1 MQQLITTPNKIKC
14 INLDWLSVYC
24 LEPKGVA
31 MTAAYFRKLGW
42 TVEEREYGTPQY
54 REKFTLMNG
63 RHPFL
68 EIERNPYSLK
78 QNGGI
83 FEPESC
89 HIRLANR
96 TLYQPKPIQQLTSF
110 IIKYG
115 YEYRGIS
122 RVDVCCDLTIF
133 DNGMKPQDLANK
145 YMKDKIWKVHQSHI
159 APYTNDG
166 DDTWRIPISLG
177 AHGKETKTGR
187 TWNSLKWGSP
197 KSALSTKLYNKTLE
211 LETNTGKF
219 YIKDAW
225 VKSGLCDLQKVRYEY
240 RNPKTKEVEIRAK
253 QVCVVPGSAVDHEI
267 PIEEAKKIDVWRV
280 EFSMN
285 SEGRKWIDL
294 GDNHIVDLSLNAFD
308 NLDSLA
314 ATFFTCS
321 EWLFCFIYAK
331 WITKGAT
338 RIKER
343 TNRCKKLQLF
353 NTKFLHSHYKPQR
366 QTEMEDPSRTEKIM
380 MNRLMAKSK
389 DENLSKEYRDACW
402 QVATE
407 LSKEHG
413 EWWLPDT
420 NDNYGRLI
428 SRNVEKERRAYQE
441 SSNPRT
447 IEQFRKWAERQSEIT
462 AEMSKAKI
470 DRYVDIRGKVN
481 DEIKKQIERY
491 KKEIEKL
498 DSQIRR
504 NQIQTDKDVNEL
516 HNIFGDPF

>member
-1 MQQLITTPNKIKC
+1 MQQLITTPNKVKC

-24 LEPKGVA
+24 LEPKGCA
-31 MTAAYFRKLGW
+31 MNAAYFKALGW

-96 TLYQPKPIQQLTSF
+96 TLYQPQPVQQLTNF

-115 YEYRGIS
+115 YEYKGIS

-145 YMKDKIWKVHQSHI
+145 YMKDKIWKVHQSHM
-159 APYTNDG
+159 APNTDDG
-166 DDTWRIPISLG
+166 DDTWRIPIHLG

-197 KSALSTKLYNKTLE
+197 KSALSTKLYNKTYE

-219 YIKDAW
+219 YIKDTW
-225 VKSGLCDLQKVRYEY
+225 VKAGLCDLQKVTYEY
-240 RNPKTKEVEIRAK
+240 RNPKTKETEIRSK
-253 QVCVVPGSAVDHEI
+253 QVCVVPGTAVDQEI
-267 PIEEAKKIDVWRV
+267 PIEGAKKIDVWRV

-294 GDNHIVDLSLNAFD
+294 GDNHVVDLSLNAFD

-331 WITKGAT
+331 WITKGPT
-338 RIKER
+338 RMKER

-366 QTEMEDPSRTEKIM
+366 QTETEDPSRTEKIM
-380 MNRLMAKSK
+380 MHRLIEKSK
-389 DENLSKEYRDACW
+389 DKNLSEEYREACW

-407 LSKEHG
+407 ISKEHG
-413 EWWLPDT
+413 DWWVPD
-420 NDNYGRLI
+420 DMYAGRMVNRQL
-428 SRNVEKERRAYQE
+428 EKKRMQE
-441 SSNPRT
+441 YKEDHPQT
-447 IEQFRKWAERQSEIT
+447 VEQFRKWAERQSEIT
-462 AEMSKAKI
+462 AEFSKAKI
-470 DRYVDIRGKVN
+470 DKYIDVRKKVN
-481 DEIKKQIERY
+481 NQIEKRIELYKDEIR
-491 KKEIEKL
+491 KL
-498 DSQIRR
+498 YETIKR
-504 NQIQTDKDVNEL
+504 NEIQTQKDVNEL

>member
-1 MQQLITTPNKIKC
+1 MQQLITSPNKVKC

-24 LEPKGVA
+24 LEPKGCV
-31 MTAAYFRKLGW
+31 MNAAYYKKLGW
-42 TVEEREYGTPQY
+42 SVEEREYGTPQY

-96 TLYQPKPIQQLTSF
+96 TLYQPNPVQQLTNF

-115 YEYRGIS
+115 YEYKGIS

-145 YMKDKIWKVHQSHI
+145 YIKDKIWKVHQSHI
-159 APYTNDG
+159 APNTDDG
-166 DDTWRIPISLG
+166 DDTWRIPIHLG

-219 YIKDAW
+219 YIKDTW
-225 VKSGLCDLQKVRYEY
+225 VKAGLCDLQKVRYEY
-240 RNPKTKEVEIRAK
+240 RNPKTKEIEIRSK
-253 QVCVVPGSAVDHEI
+253 QISVVPGTAINQEI

-338 RIKER
+338 RWKER

-380 MNRLMAKSK
+380 MYRLIQKSK
-389 DENLSKEYRDACW
+389 DKNLSEAYREACH
-402 QVATE
+402 QVALN

-413 EWWLPDT
+413 EWWLPDAE
-420 NDNYGRLI
+420 DYGKLTCKDIEKKRREEYREDHPH
-428 SRNVEKERRAYQE
+428 SVEE
-441 SSNPRT
+441 
-447 IEQFRKWAERQSEIT
+447 FRKWAERQSEIT
-462 AEMSKAKI
+462 ESFSKNNI
-470 DRYVDIRGKVN
+470 DRYISIRNKVN
-481 DEIKKQIERY
+481 DEIKKQIQRY
-491 KKEIEKL
+491 ENEIEKL
-498 DSQIRR
+498 KSRIER
-504 NQIQTDKDVNEL
+504 NQIRTDKDVNEL

>member
-1 MQQLITTPNKIKC
+1 MQQLITSPNKVKC

-24 LEPKGVA
+24 LEPKGCV
-31 MTAAYFRKLGW
+31 MNAAYYKKLGW
-42 TVEEREYGTPQY
+42 SVEEREYGTPQY

-96 TLYQPKPIQQLTSF
+96 TLYQPNPVQQLTNF

-115 YEYRGIS
+115 YEYKGIS

-145 YMKDKIWKVHQSHI
+145 YIKDKIWKVHQSHI
-159 APYTNDG
+159 APNTDDG
-166 DDTWRIPISLG
+166 DDTWRIPIHLG

-219 YIKDAW
+219 YIKDTW
-225 VKSGLCDLQKVRYEY
+225 VKAGLCDLQKVRYEY
-240 RNPKTKEVEIRAK
+240 RNPKTKEIEIRSK
-253 QVCVVPGSAVDHEI
+253 QISVVPGTAINQEI

-338 RIKER
+338 RWKER

-380 MNRLMAKSK
+380 MYRLMAKSRDK
-389 DENLSKEYRDACW
+389 NLSEAYREACY
-402 QVATE
+402 QVARN

-413 EWWLPDT
+413 EWWLPDAE
-420 NDNYGRLI
+420 DYGKLTCRD
-428 SRNVEKERRAYQE
+428 
-441 SSNPRT
+441 
-447 IEQFRKWAERQSEIT
+447 IEQKRREEYREDHPHSVEEFRKWAERQSEIT
-462 AEMSKAKI
+462 ESFSKNNI
-470 DRYVDIRGKVN
+470 DRYVSIRNKVN
-481 DEIKKQIERY
+481 DEIKKQIQRY
-491 KKEIEKL
+491 EDEIEKL
-498 DSQIRR
+498 NSRIER
-504 NQIQTDKDVNEL
+504 NQIRTDKDVNEL

>member
-1 MQQLITTPNKIKC
+1 MQQLITSPNKIKC

-24 LEPKGVA
+24 LEPKGCV
-31 MTAAYFRKLGW
+31 MNAAYYKKLGW
-42 TVEEREYGTPQY
+42 SVEEREYGTPQY

-96 TLYQPKPIQQLTSF
+96 TLYQPNPVQQLTNF

-115 YEYRGIS
+115 YEYKGIS

-145 YMKDKIWKVHQSHI
+145 YMKDKIWKVHQSKIDAHSS
-159 APYTNDG
+159 DG
-166 DDTWRIPISLG
+166 DDSWRIPIHLG
-177 AHGKETKTGR
+177 AHGRETKTGR

-225 VKSGLCDLQKVRYEY
+225 VKSGLCELQKVRYEY
-240 RNPKTKEVEIRAK
+240 RNPKTKEIEIRSK
-253 QVCVVPGSAVDHEI
+253 QISVVPGTAINQEI

-331 WITKGAT
+331 WITQGST
-338 RIKER
+338 RMKER

-380 MNRLMAKSK
+380 MYRLIAKSK
-389 DENLSKEYRDACW
+389 DKNLSEAYREACH
-402 QVATE
+402 QVARN

-413 EWWLPDT
+413 EWWLPDVE
-420 NDNYGRLI
+420 DYGKLTC
-428 SRNVEKERRAYQE
+428 RN
-441 SSNPRT
+441 
-447 IEQFRKWAERQSEIT
+447 IEQRRRTEYKEDHPHSVEDFRKWAERQSEIT
-462 AEMSKAKI
+462 ESFSKNNI
-470 DRYVDIRGKVN
+470 HRYVAIRNKVN
-481 DEIKKQIERY
+481 DEIKKQIQRY
-491 KKEIEKL
+491 EDEIEKL
-498 DSQIRR
+498 NSRIER
-504 NQIQTDKDVNEL
+504 NQIRTDKDVNEL

>member
-24 LEPKGVA
+24 LEPKGVV
-31 MTAAYFRKLGW
+31 MNAAYFKALGW

-78 QNGGI
+78 KNGGI

-96 TLYQPKPIQQLTSF
+96 TLYQPKPVQQLTAF

-115 YEYRGIS
+115 YEYRGVS

-145 YMKDKIWKVHQSHI
+145 YIKDKIWKVHQSHI
-159 APYTNDG
+159 APNTDDG
-166 DDTWRIPISLG
+166 DDTWRIPIHLG

-219 YIKDAW
+219 YIKDTW
-225 VKSGLCDLQKVRYEY
+225 VKAGLCDLQKVTYEY
-240 RNPKTKEVEIRAK
+240 RNPKTKETEIRSK
-253 QVCVVPGSAVDHEI
+253 QVCVVPGTAVDKEI
-267 PIEEAKKIDVWRV
+267 PIEGAKKIDVWRV

-294 GDNHIVDLSLNAFD
+294 GDNHVVDLSLNAFD

-331 WITKGAT
+331 WITKGPT
-338 RIKER
+338 RMKER

-353 NTKFLHSHYKPQR
+353 NTKFLHSHFKPQR
-366 QTEMEDPSRTEKIM
+366 QTETEDPSRTEKIM
-380 MNRLMAKSK
+380 MNRLMAKSNDK
-389 DENLSKEYRDACW
+389 NLSEEYREACW
-402 QVATE
+402 KVACE
-407 LSKEHG
+407 ISKEHG
-413 EWWLPDT
+413 DWWVPD
-420 NDNYGRLI
+420 DMYAGRMINREL
-428 SRNVEKERRAYQE
+428 EKKRIQE
-441 SSNPRT
+441 YKEDHPRT
-447 IEQFRKWAERQSEIT
+447 VEEFRKWAERQSEIT
-462 AEMSKAKI
+462 ANFSKAKI
-470 DRYVDIRGKVN
+470 ERYVEANRLVN
-481 DEIKKQIERY
+481 KQIEKQIERY
-491 KKEIEKL
+491 KDEIRKMSELIKRNE
-498 DSQIRR
+498 IR
-504 NQIQTDKDVNEL
+504 TEKDVNEL

>member
-1 MQQLITTPNKIKC
+1 MQQLITSPNKVKC

-24 LEPKGVA
+24 LEPKGVV
-31 MTAAYFRKLGW
+31 MNAAYYKKLGW
-42 TVEEREYGTPQY
+42 SVEEREYGTPQY

-96 TLYQPKPIQQLTSF
+96 TLYQPNPVQQLTNF

-115 YEYRGIS
+115 YEYKGIS

-145 YMKDKIWKVHQSHI
+145 YIKDKIWKVHQSHI
-159 APYTNDG
+159 APNTDDG
-166 DDTWRIPISLG
+166 DDTWRIPIHLG

-219 YIKDAW
+219 YIKDTW
-225 VKSGLCDLQKVRYEY
+225 VKAGLCDLQKVRYEY
-240 RNPKTKEVEIRAK
+240 RNPKTKEIEIRSK
-253 QVCVVPGSAVDHEI
+253 QISVVPGTAINQEI

-280 EFSMN
+280 EFSMS

-331 WITKGAT
+331 WITKGAI
-338 RIKER
+338 RWKER

-380 MNRLMAKSK
+380 MYRLMAKSK
-389 DENLSKEYRDACW
+389 DKNLSEAYREACY
-402 QVATE
+402 QVARN

-413 EWWLPDT
+413 EWWLPDAE
-420 NDNYGRLI
+420 DYGKLTCRD
-428 SRNVEKERRAYQE
+428 
-441 SSNPRT
+441 
-447 IEQFRKWAERQSEIT
+447 IEQKRREEYKEDHPHTVEGFRKWAERQSEIT
-462 AEMSKAKI
+462 ENISKKNI
-470 DRYVDIRGKVN
+470 DRYVSIRNKVN
-481 DEIKKQIERY
+481 DEIKKQIQRY
-491 KKEIEKL
+491 EDEIKKLNSRIE
-498 DSQIRR
+498 R
-504 NQIQTDKDVNEL
+504 NQIRTDKDVNEL

>member
-1 MQQLITTPNKIKC
+1 MQQLITTPNKVKC

-24 LEPKGVA
+24 LEPKGVV
-31 MTAAYFRKLGW
+31 MNAAYFKNLGW
-42 TVEEREYGTPQY
+42 SVEEREYGTPQY

-63 RHPFL
+63 HHPFL

-96 TLYQPKPIQQLTSF
+96 TLYQPNPVQQLTNF
-110 IIKYG
+110 IIKYE
-115 YEYRGIS
+115 YEYKGIS

-133 DNGMKPQDLANK
+133 DNCMKPQDIANK
-145 YMKDKIWKVHQSHI
+145 YMKDKIWKVHQSKIDAHSS
-159 APYTNDG
+159 DG
-166 DDTWRIPISLG
+166 DDSWRIKMELG
-177 AHGKETKTGR
+177 AHGRETKTGR

-211 LETNTGKF
+211 LETNSGKF
-219 YIKDAW
+219 YIKDTW
-225 VKSGLCDLQKVRYEY
+225 VKAGLCDLQKVRYEY
-240 RNPKTKEVEIRAK
+240 RNPKTKEIEIRTK
-253 QVCVVPGSAVDHEI
+253 QISVVPGTAINQEI

-331 WITKGAT
+331 WITQGGT

-353 NTKFLHSHYKPQR
+353 NTKFLHAHYKPQR

-380 MNRLMAKSK
+380 MYRLIQKSK
-389 DENLSKEYRDACW
+389 DENLSEAYREACH
-402 QVATE
+402 QVARN

-413 EWWLPDT
+413 DWWLPDAE
-420 NDNYGRLI
+420 DYGKLT
-428 SRNVEKERRAYQE
+428 SRNLEQRRRTEYKEDHPRSVVE
-441 SSNPRT
+441 
-447 IEQFRKWAERQSEIT
+447 FRKWAERQSELT
-462 AEMSKAKI
+462 ANLSKKNI
-470 DRYVDIRGKVN
+470 DKYVSIRDKVN
-481 DEIKKQIERY
+481 NEIKKQIQRY
-491 KKEIEKL
+491 EDEIRILSSRIE
-498 DSQIRR
+498 R

>member
-1 MQQLITTPNKIKC
+1 MQQLITTPNKVKC

-24 LEPKGVA
+24 LEPKGCA
-31 MTAAYFRKLGW
+31 MNAAYFKALGW

-96 TLYQPKPIQQLTSF
+96 TLYQPQPVQQLTNF
-110 IIKYG
+110 IVKYG
-115 YEYRGIS
+115 YEYKGIS
-122 RVDVCCDLTIF
+122 RVDVCCDLIIF

-145 YMKDKIWKVHQSHI
+145 YMKDKIWKVHQSHM
-159 APYTNDG
+159 APNTDDG
-166 DDTWRIPISLG
+166 DDTWRIPIHLG

-197 KSALSTKLYNKTLE
+197 KSALSTKLYNKTYE

-219 YIKDAW
+219 YIKDTW
-225 VKSGLCDLQKVRYEY
+225 VKAGLCDLQKVTYEY
-240 RNPKTKEVEIRAK
+240 RNPKTKETEIRSK
-253 QVCVVPGSAVDHEI
+253 QVCVVPGTAVDQEI
-267 PIEEAKKIDVWRV
+267 PIEGAKKIDVWRV

-294 GDNHIVDLSLNAFD
+294 GDNHVVDLSLNAFD

-331 WITKGAT
+331 WITKGPT
-338 RIKER
+338 RMKER

-366 QTEMEDPSRTEKIM
+366 QTETEDPSRTEKIM
-380 MNRLMAKSK
+380 MHRLMNKSK
-389 DENLSKEYRDACW
+389 DKNLSEEYREACW
-402 QVATE
+402 KVACE
-407 LSKEHG
+407 ISKEHG
-413 EWWLPDT
+413 DWWVPDEM
-420 NDNYGRLI
+420 YAGRMINRQLE
-428 SRNVEKERRAYQE
+428 RKRMQEYKEDHPQ
-441 SSNPRT
+441 T
-447 IEQFRKWAERQSEIT
+447 VEQFRKWAERQSEIT
-462 AEMSKAKI
+462 AEFSKAKI
-470 DRYVDIRGKVN
+470 DKYVDVRRKLNNQIEKRIEQYK
-481 DEIKKQIERY
+481 DEIR
-491 KKEIEKL
+491 KL
-498 DSQIRR
+498 YETIKR
-504 NQIQTDKDVNEL
+504 NEIQTQKDVNEL
-516 HNIFGDPF
+516 HNILGDPF

>member
-24 LEPKGVA
+24 LEPKGVV
-31 MTAAYFRKLGW
+31 MNAAYFKALGW

-78 QNGGI
+78 KNGGI

-96 TLYQPKPIQQLTSF
+96 TLYQPKPVQQLTAF

-145 YMKDKIWKVHQSHI
+145 YIKDKIWKVHQSHI
-159 APYTNDG
+159 APNTDDG
-166 DDTWRIPISLG
+166 DDTWRIPIHLG

-219 YIKDAW
+219 YIKDTW
-225 VKSGLCDLQKVRYEY
+225 VKAGLCDLQKVTYEY
-240 RNPKTKEVEIRAK
+240 RNPKTKETEIRSK
-253 QVCVVPGSAVDHEI
+253 QVCVVPGTAVDKEI
-267 PIEEAKKIDVWRV
+267 PIEGAKKIDVWRV

-294 GDNHIVDLSLNAFD
+294 GDNHVVDLSLNAFD

-331 WITKGAT
+331 WITKGPT
-338 RIKER
+338 RMKER

-353 NTKFLHSHYKPQR
+353 NTKFLHSHFKPQR
-366 QTEMEDPSRTEKIM
+366 QTETEDPSRTEKIM
-380 MNRLMAKSK
+380 MNRLMAKSNDK
-389 DENLSKEYRDACW
+389 NLSEEYREACW
-402 QVATE
+402 KVACE
-407 LSKEHG
+407 ISKEHG
-413 EWWLPDT
+413 DWWVPD
-420 NDNYGRLI
+420 DMYAGRMINREL
-428 SRNVEKERRAYQE
+428 EKKRIQE
-441 SSNPRT
+441 YKEDRPRT
-447 IEQFRKWAERQSEIT
+447 VEEFRKWAERQSEIT
-462 AEMSKAKI
+462 ANFSKAKI
-470 DRYVDIRGKVN
+470 ERYVEANRLVN
-481 DEIKKQIERY
+481 KQIEKQIERY
-491 KKEIEKL
+491 KDEIRKMSELIKRNE
-498 DSQIRR
+498 IR
-504 NQIQTDKDVNEL
+504 TEKDVNEL

>member
-1 MQQLITTPNKIKC
+1 MQQLITSPNKVKC

-24 LEPKGVA
+24 LEPKGCV
-31 MTAAYFRKLGW
+31 MNAAYYKKLGW
-42 TVEEREYGTPQY
+42 SVEEREYGTPQY

-96 TLYQPKPIQQLTSF
+96 TLYQPNPVQQLTNF

-115 YEYRGIS
+115 YEYKGIS

-145 YMKDKIWKVHQSHI
+145 YIKDKIWKVHQSHI
-159 APYTNDG
+159 APNTDDG
-166 DDTWRIPISLG
+166 DDTWRIPIHLG

-219 YIKDAW
+219 YIKDTW
-225 VKSGLCDLQKVRYEY
+225 VKAGLCDLQKVRYEY
-240 RNPKTKEVEIRAK
+240 RNPKTKEIEIRSK
-253 QVCVVPGSAVDHEI
+253 QISVVPGTAIDQEI

-338 RIKER
+338 RWKER

-380 MNRLMAKSK
+380 MYRLIQKSK
-389 DENLSKEYRDACW
+389 DKNLSEAYREACH
-402 QVATE
+402 QVALN

-413 EWWLPDT
+413 EWWLPDAE
-420 NDNYGRLI
+420 DYGKLTC
-428 SRNVEKERRAYQE
+428 KD
-441 SSNPRT
+441 
-447 IEQFRKWAERQSEIT
+447 IEQKRRKEYREDHPHSVEEFRKWAERQSEIT
-462 AEMSKAKI
+462 ESFSKNNI
-470 DRYVDIRGKVN
+470 DRYVSIRNKVN
-481 DEIKKQIERY
+481 DEIKKQIQRY
-491 KKEIEKL
+491 EDEIEKL
-498 DSQIRR
+498 NSRIER
-504 NQIQTDKDVNEL
+504 NQIRTDKDVNEL

>member
-1 MQQLITTPNKIKC
+1 MQHLITSPNKVMC

-24 LEPKGVA
+24 LEPKGCV
-31 MTAAYFRKLGW
+31 MNAAYYKKLGW
-42 TVEEREYGTPQY
+42 SVEEREYGTPQY

-96 TLYQPKPIQQLTSF
+96 TLYQPNPVQQLTNF

-115 YEYRGIS
+115 YEYKGIS

-145 YMKDKIWKVHQSHI
+145 YIKDKIWKVHQSHI
-159 APYTNDG
+159 APNTDDG
-166 DDTWRIPISLG
+166 DDTWRIPIHLG

-225 VKSGLCDLQKVRYEY
+225 VKAGLCDLQKVRYEY
-240 RNPKTKEVEIRAK
+240 RNPKTKEIEIRSK
-253 QVCVVPGSAVDHEI
+253 QISVVPGTAINQEI

-338 RIKER
+338 RWKER

-380 MNRLMAKSK
+380 MYRLIQKSK
-389 DENLSKEYRDACW
+389 DKNLSEAYREACH
-402 QVATE
+402 QVALN

-413 EWWLPDT
+413 EWWLPDAE
-420 NDNYGRLI
+420 DYGKLTC
-428 SRNVEKERRAYQE
+428 KD
-441 SSNPRT
+441 
-447 IEQFRKWAERQSEIT
+447 IEQKRREEYREDHPHSVEEFRKWAERQSEIT
-462 AEMSKAKI
+462 ESFSKNNI
-470 DRYVDIRGKVN
+470 DRYVSIRNKVN
-481 DEIKKQIERY
+481 DEIKKQIQRY
-491 KKEIEKL
+491 EDEIEKL
-498 DSQIRR
+498 NSRIER
-504 NQIQTDKDVNEL
+504 NQIRTDKDVNEL

>member
-1 MQQLITTPNKIKC
+1 MQQLITTPNKVKC

-24 LEPKGVA
+24 LEPKGVV
-31 MTAAYFRKLGW
+31 MNAAYYKKLGW
-42 TVEEREYGTPQY
+42 SVEEREYGTPQY
-54 REKFTLMNG
+54 KEKFTLMNG

-96 TLYQPKPIQQLTSF
+96 TLYQPNPVQQLTNF
-110 IIKYG
+110 IVKYG
-115 YEYRGIS
+115 YEYKGIS

-145 YMKDKIWKVHQSHI
+145 YMKDKIWKVHQSKIDAHSS
-159 APYTNDG
+159 DG
-166 DDTWRIPISLG
+166 DDSWRIPIHLG
-177 AHGKETKTGR
+177 AHGRETKTGR

-197 KSALSTKLYNKTLE
+197 KSALSTKMYNKTLE

-225 VKSGLCDLQKVRYEY
+225 VKSGLCELQKVRYEY
-240 RNPKTKEVEIRAK
+240 RNPKTKEIEIRSK
-253 QVCVVPGSAVDHEI
+253 QITVAPGTAINQEI

-338 RIKER
+338 RLKER

-380 MNRLMAKSK
+380 MYRLIAKSK
-389 DENLSKEYRDACW
+389 DKNLSEAYREACH
-402 QVATE
+402 QVARN

-413 EWWLPDT
+413 EWWLPDAE
-420 NDNYGRLI
+420 NYGKLT
-428 SRNVEKERRAYQE
+428 SRDVEQRKRAEYKEDHPHSVE
-441 SSNPRT
+441 
-447 IEQFRKWAERQSEIT
+447 EFRKWAERQSEIT
-462 AEMSKAKI
+462 ENFSKNNI
-470 DRYVDIRGKVN
+470 HRYVAIRNKVN
-481 DEIKKQIERY
+481 DEIKKQIQRY
-491 KKEIEKL
+491 EDEIEKL
-498 DSQIRR
+498 NSRIER
-504 NQIQTDKDVNEL
+504 NQIRTDKDVNEL

>member
-24 LEPKGVA
+24 LEPKGVV
-31 MTAAYFRKLGW
+31 MNAAYFKALGW

-96 TLYQPKPIQQLTSF
+96 TLYQPQPVQQLTNF
-110 IIKYG
+110 IVKYG
-115 YEYRGIS
+115 YEYKGIS

-133 DNGMKPQDLANK
+133 DNAMKPQDLANK
-145 YMKDKIWKVHQSHI
+145 YMKDKIWKVHQSKIDAHSS
-159 APYTNDG
+159 DG
-166 DDTWRIPISLG
+166 DDSWRIPIHLG

-225 VKSGLCDLQKVRYEY
+225 VKCGLCDLQKVRYEY
-240 RNPKTKEVEIRAK
+240 RNPKTKETEIRTK
-253 QVCVVPGSAVDHEI
+253 QVCVVPGTAVDQEI
-267 PIEEAKKIDVWRV
+267 PIEGAKKIDVWRV

-294 GDNHIVDLSLNAFD
+294 GDNHVVDLSLNAFD

-331 WITKGAT
+331 WITKGPT
-338 RIKER
+338 RMKER

-366 QTEMEDPSRTEKIM
+366 QTETEDPSRTEKIM
-380 MNRLMAKSK
+380 MYRLINKSK
-389 DENLSKEYRDACW
+389 DKNLSEEYREACR
-402 QVATE
+402 QVALE
-407 LSKEHG
+407 ISKEHG
-413 EWWLPDT
+413 EWWVPDEMY
-420 NDNYGRLI
+420 NGRMVNHSLE
-428 SRNVEKERRAYQE
+428 RKRVKEYKEDHPQ
-441 SSNPRT
+441 T
-447 IEQFRKWAERQSEIT
+447 VEQFRKWAEYQSEIT
-462 AEMSKAKI
+462 AEFSKAKI
-470 DRYVDIRGKVN
+470 DKYIDVRRKLNNQIEKRIEQYK
-481 DEIKKQIERY
+481 DEIRKLYERIKKNE
-491 KKEIEKL
+491 
-498 DSQIRR
+498 
-504 NQIQTDKDVNEL
+504 IQTEKDVNEL
-516 HNIFGDPF
+516 RNIFGDPF

>member
-1 MQQLITTPNKIKC
+1 MQQLITTPNKVKC

-24 LEPKGVA
+24 LEPKGCV
-31 MTAAYFRKLGW
+31 MNAAYFKALGW
-42 TVEEREYGTPQY
+42 SVEEREYGTSQY

-78 QNGGI
+78 KNGGI

-96 TLYQPKPIQQLTSF
+96 TLYQPKPVQQLTAF

-145 YMKDKIWKVHQSHI
+145 YIKDKIWKVHQSHI
-159 APYTNDG
+159 APNTDDG
-166 DDTWRIPISLG
+166 DDTWRIPIHLG

-219 YIKDAW
+219 YIKDTW
-225 VKSGLCDLQKVRYEY
+225 VKAGLCDLQKVTYEY
-240 RNPKTKEVEIRAK
+240 RNPKTKETEIRSK
-253 QVCVVPGSAVDHEI
+253 QVCVVPGTAVEKEI
-267 PIEEAKKIDVWRV
+267 PIEGAKKIDVWRV

-294 GDNHIVDLSLNAFD
+294 GDNHVVDLSLNAFD

-331 WITKGAT
+331 WITKGPT
-338 RIKER
+338 RFKER

-353 NTKFLHSHYKPQR
+353 NTKFLHSHFKPQR
-366 QTEMEDPSRTEKIM
+366 QTETEDPSRTEKIM
-380 MNRLMAKSK
+380 MNKLIAKSK
-389 DENLSKEYRDACW
+389 DENLSEEYREACW
-402 QVATE
+402 QVAQE
-407 LSKEHG
+407 ISKEHG
-413 EWWLPDT
+413 DWWVPD
-420 NDNYGRLI
+420 DMYAGRMINREL
-428 SRNVEKERRAYQE
+428 EKKRIQE
-441 SSNPRT
+441 YKEDHPQT
-447 IEQFRKWAERQSEIT
+447 VEQFRKWAERQSEIT
-462 AEMSKAKI
+462 ANFSKAKI
-470 DRYVDIRGKVN
+470 ERYVDARKKVN
-481 DEIKKQIERY
+481 NQIEKQIKMYKDEIRKLYEQI
-491 KKEIEKL
+491 K
-498 DSQIRR
+498 R
-504 NQIQTDKDVNEL
+504 NEIQTEKDVNEL

>member
-1 MQQLITTPNKIKC
+1 MQQLITSPNKVKC

-24 LEPKGVA
+24 LEPKGCV
-31 MTAAYFRKLGW
+31 MNAAYYKKLGW
-42 TVEEREYGTPQY
+42 SVEEREYGTPQY

-96 TLYQPKPIQQLTSF
+96 TLYQPNPVQQLTNF

-115 YEYRGIS
+115 YEYKGIS

-145 YMKDKIWKVHQSHI
+145 YIKDKIWKVHQSHI
-159 APYTNDG
+159 APNTDDG
-166 DDTWRIPISLG
+166 DDTWRIPIHLG

-219 YIKDAW
+219 YIKDTW
-225 VKSGLCDLQKVRYEY
+225 VKAGLCDLQKVRYEY
-240 RNPKTKEVEIRAK
+240 RNPKTKEIEIRSK
-253 QVCVVPGSAVDHEI
+253 QISVVPGTAINQEI

-338 RIKER
+338 RWKER

-380 MNRLMAKSK
+380 MYRLMAKSRDK
-389 DENLSKEYRDACW
+389 NLSEAYREACY
-402 QVATE
+402 QVARN

-413 EWWLPDT
+413 EWWLPDAE
-420 NDNYGRLI
+420 DYGKLTCRD
-428 SRNVEKERRAYQE
+428 
-441 SSNPRT
+441 
-447 IEQFRKWAERQSEIT
+447 IEQKRREEYKEDHPHSVEEFRKWAERQSEIT
-462 AEMSKAKI
+462 ESFSKNNI
-470 DRYVDIRGKVN
+470 DRYVSIRNKVN
-481 DEIKKQIERY
+481 DEIKKQIQRY
-491 KKEIEKL
+491 EDEIEKL
-498 DSQIRR
+498 NSRIER
-504 NQIQTDKDVNEL
+504 NQIRTDKDVNEL

>member
-1 MQQLITTPNKIKC
+1 MQQLITSPNKVKC

-24 LEPKGVA
+24 LEPKGCV
-31 MTAAYFRKLGW
+31 MNAAYYKKLGW
-42 TVEEREYGTPQY
+42 SVEEREYGTPQY

-96 TLYQPKPIQQLTSF
+96 TLYQPNPVQQLTNF

-115 YEYRGIS
+115 YEYKGIS

-145 YMKDKIWKVHQSHI
+145 YIKDKIWKVHQSHI
-159 APYTNDG
+159 APNTDDG
-166 DDTWRIPISLG
+166 DDTWRIPIHLG

-219 YIKDAW
+219 YIKDTW
-225 VKSGLCDLQKVRYEY
+225 VKAGLCDLQKVRYEY
-240 RNPKTKEVEIRAK
+240 RNPKTKEIEIRSK
-253 QVCVVPGSAVDHEI
+253 QISVVPGTAINQEI

-294 GDNHIVDLSLNAFD
+294 GNNHIVDLSLNAFD

-338 RIKER
+338 RWKER

-380 MNRLMAKSK
+380 MYRLIQKSK
-389 DENLSKEYRDACW
+389 DKNLSEAYREACH
-402 QVATE
+402 QVALN

-413 EWWLPDT
+413 EWWLPDAE
-420 NDNYGRLI
+420 DYGKLTCKNIEKKRREEYREDHPH
-428 SRNVEKERRAYQE
+428 SVEE
-441 SSNPRT
+441 
-447 IEQFRKWAERQSEIT
+447 FRKWAERQSEIT
-462 AEMSKAKI
+462 ESFSKNNI
-470 DRYVDIRGKVN
+470 DRYISIRNKVN
-481 DEIKKQIERY
+481 DEIKKQIQRY
-491 KKEIEKL
+491 EDEIEKL
-498 DSQIRR
+498 KSRIER
-504 NQIQTDKDVNEL
+504 NQIRTDKDVNEL

>member
-1 MQQLITTPNKIKC
+1 
-14 INLDWLSVYC
+14 
-24 LEPKGVA
+24 
-31 MTAAYFRKLGW
+31 
-42 TVEEREYGTPQY
+42 
-54 REKFTLMNG
+54 MNG

-96 TLYQPKPIQQLTSF
+96 TLYQPNPVQQLTNF

-115 YEYRGIS
+115 YEYKGIS

-145 YMKDKIWKVHQSHI
+145 YIKDKIWKVHQSHI
-159 APYTNDG
+159 APNTDDG
-166 DDTWRIPISLG
+166 DDTWRIPIHLG

-219 YIKDAW
+219 YIKDTW
-225 VKSGLCDLQKVRYEY
+225 VKAGLCDLQKVRYEY
-240 RNPKTKEVEIRAK
+240 RNPKTKEIEIRSK
-253 QVCVVPGSAVDHEI
+253 QISVVPGTAINQEI

-338 RIKER
+338 RLKER

-380 MNRLMAKSK
+380 MYRLMAKSK
-389 DENLSKEYRDACW
+389 DKNLSEAYREACY
-402 QVATE
+402 QVARN

-413 EWWLPDT
+413 EWWLPDAE
-420 NDNYGRLI
+420 DYGKLTCRD
-428 SRNVEKERRAYQE
+428 
-441 SSNPRT
+441 
-447 IEQFRKWAERQSEIT
+447 IEQKRREEYKEDHPHSVEEFRKWAERQSEIT
-462 AEMSKAKI
+462 ENISKKNI
-470 DRYVDIRGKVN
+470 DRYISIRNKVN
-481 DEIKKQIERY
+481 DEIKKQIQRY
-491 KKEIEKL
+491 EDEIKKLNSRIE
-498 DSQIRR
+498 R
-504 NQIQTDKDVNEL
+504 NQIRTDKDVNEL

>member
-24 LEPKGVA
+24 LEPKGVV
-31 MTAAYFRKLGW
+31 MNAAYFKALGW

-96 TLYQPKPIQQLTSF
+96 TLYQPQPVQQLTNF
-110 IIKYG
+110 IVKYG
-115 YEYRGIS
+115 YEYKGIS

-133 DNGMKPQDLANK
+133 DNAMKPQDLANK
-145 YMKDKIWKVHQSHI
+145 YMKDKIWKVHQSKIDAHSS
-159 APYTNDG
+159 DG
-166 DDTWRIPISLG
+166 DDSWRIPIHLG

-225 VKSGLCDLQKVRYEY
+225 VKCGLCDLQKVRYEY
-240 RNPKTKEVEIRAK
+240 RNPKTKETEIRTK
-253 QVCVVPGSAVDHEI
+253 QVCVVPGTAVDQEI
-267 PIEEAKKIDVWRV
+267 PIEGAKKIDVWRV

-294 GDNHIVDLSLNAFD
+294 GDNHVVDLSLNAFD

-321 EWLFCFIYAK
+321 EWLFCFIYAE
-331 WITKGAT
+331 WVTKGPT
-338 RIKER
+338 RLKER
-343 TNRCKKLQLF
+343 TNRCMKLQLF

-366 QTEMEDPSRTEKIM
+366 QTETEDPSRTEKIM
-380 MNRLMAKSK
+380 PYRLIHKSK
-389 DENLSKEYRDACW
+389 DNNLPDEYREACR
-402 QVATE
+402 QVALE
-407 LSKEHG
+407 ISKEHG
-413 EWWLPDT
+413 DWWVPDEMY
-420 NDNYGRLI
+420 NGRMVNHSLE
-428 SRNVEKERRAYQE
+428 RKRVKEYKEDHPQ
-441 SSNPRT
+441 T
-447 IEQFRKWAERQSEIT
+447 VEQFRKWAEYQSEIT
-462 AEMSKAKI
+462 AEFSKAKI
-470 DRYVDIRGKVN
+470 DKYIDVRRKLNNQIEKRIEQYK
-481 DEIKKQIERY
+481 DEIR
-491 KKEIEKL
+491 KL
-498 DSQIRR
+498 YETIKR
-504 NQIQTDKDVNEL
+504 NEIQTQKDVNEL

>member
-1 MQQLITTPNKIKC
+1 MQQLITSPNKVKC

-24 LEPKGVA
+24 LEPKGCV
-31 MTAAYFRKLGW
+31 MNAAYYKKLGW
-42 TVEEREYGTPQY
+42 SVEEREYGTPQY

-96 TLYQPKPIQQLTSF
+96 TLYQPNPVQQLTNF

-115 YEYRGIS
+115 YEYKGIS

-145 YMKDKIWKVHQSHI
+145 YIKDKIWKVHQSHI
-159 APYTNDG
+159 APNTDDG
-166 DDTWRIPISLG
+166 DDTWRIPIHLG

-225 VKSGLCDLQKVRYEY
+225 VKAGLCDLQKVRYEY
-240 RNPKTKEVEIRAK
+240 RNPKTKEIEIRSK
-253 QVCVVPGSAVDHEI
+253 QISVVPGTAINQEI

-294 GDNHIVDLSLNAFD
+294 GDNHIVDLSLNAID

-338 RIKER
+338 RWKER

-380 MNRLMAKSK
+380 MYRLIQKSK
-389 DENLSKEYRDACW
+389 DKNLSEAYREACH
-402 QVATE
+402 QVALN

-413 EWWLPDT
+413 EWWLPDAE
-420 NDNYGRLI
+420 DYGKLTCRD
-428 SRNVEKERRAYQE
+428 
-441 SSNPRT
+441 
-447 IEQFRKWAERQSEIT
+447 IEQKRREEYREDHPHSVEEFRKWAERQSEIT
-462 AEMSKAKI
+462 ESFSKNNI
-470 DRYVDIRGKVN
+470 DRYVSIRNKVN
-481 DEIKKQIERY
+481 DEIKKQIQRY
-491 KKEIEKL
+491 EDEIEKL
-498 DSQIRR
+498 NSRIER
-504 NQIQTDKDVNEL
+504 NQIRTDKDVNEL

>member
-1 MQQLITTPNKIKC
+1 MQQLITTPNKVKC

-24 LEPKGVA
+24 LEPKGVV
-31 MTAAYFRKLGW
+31 MNAAYFKNLGW
-42 TVEEREYGTPQY
+42 SVEEREYGTPQY
-54 REKFTLMNG
+54 REKFTLMNS

-96 TLYQPKPIQQLTSF
+96 TLYQPNPVQQLTNF
-110 IIKYG
+110 ILKYG

-133 DNGMKPQDLANK
+133 DNCMKPQDLANK
-145 YMKDKIWKVHQSHI
+145 YMKDKIWKVHQSKIDAHSS
-159 APYTNDG
+159 DG
-166 DDTWRIPISLG
+166 DDSWRIKMELG
-177 AHGKETKTGR
+177 AHGRETKTGR

-211 LETNTGKF
+211 LETNSGKF
-219 YIKDAW
+219 YIKDTW
-225 VKSGLCDLQKVRYEY
+225 VKAGLCDLQKVRYEY
-240 RNPKTKEVEIRAK
+240 RNPKTKEIEIRTK
-253 QVCVVPGSAVDHEI
+253 QISVVPSTAINQEI

-314 ATFFTCS
+314 TTFFTCS

-331 WITKGAT
+331 WITQGAT

-380 MNRLMAKSK
+380 MNRLIAKSK
-389 DENLSKEYRDACW
+389 DENLSEEYREACHK
-402 QVATE
+402 VARN
-407 LSKEHG
+407 LNKEHG
-413 EWWLPDT
+413 EWWLPDAE
-420 NDNYGRLI
+420 NYDKLTC
-428 SRNVEKERRAYQE
+428 RNIEKERKTDLETAR
-441 SSNPRT
+441 PRS

-462 AEMSKAKI
+462 AEMSKTKI
-470 DRYVDIRGKVN
+470 NKYIDIRGRVN
-481 DEIKKQIERY
+481 NEIKKQIERY
-491 KKEIEKL
+491 EDEIEKL
-498 DSQIRR
+498 DSLIKR

>member
-1 MQQLITTPNKIKC
+1 MQQLITSPNKVKC

-24 LEPKGVA
+24 LEPKGCV
-31 MTAAYFRKLGW
+31 MNAAYFKKLGW
-42 TVEEREYGTPQY
+42 SVEEREYGTPQY

-96 TLYQPKPIQQLTSF
+96 TLYQPNPVQQLTNF

-115 YEYRGIS
+115 YEYKGIS

-145 YMKDKIWKVHQSHI
+145 YIKDKIWKVHQSHI
-159 APYTNDG
+159 APNTDDG
-166 DDTWRIPISLG
+166 DDTWRIPIHLG

-219 YIKDAW
+219 YIKDTW
-225 VKSGLCDLQKVRYEY
+225 VKAGLCDLQKVRYEY
-240 RNPKTKEVEIRAK
+240 RNPKTKEIEIRSK
-253 QVCVVPGSAVDHEI
+253 QISVVPGTAINQEI

-294 GDNHIVDLSLNAFD
+294 GDNHIVDLSLNAFN

-321 EWLFCFIYAK
+321 EWLFCFIHAK

-338 RIKER
+338 RWKER

-380 MNRLMAKSK
+380 MYRLMAKSK
-389 DENLSKEYRDACW
+389 DKNLSEAYREACY
-402 QVATE
+402 QVARN

-413 EWWLPDT
+413 EWWLPDAE
-420 NDNYGRLI
+420 DYGKLTCRD
-428 SRNVEKERRAYQE
+428 
-441 SSNPRT
+441 
-447 IEQFRKWAERQSEIT
+447 IEQKRREEYKEDHPHSVEEFRKWVERQSEIT
-462 AEMSKAKI
+462 ENISKKKI
-470 DRYVDIRGKVN
+470 DRYVSIRNKVN
-481 DEIKKQIERY
+481 DEIKKQIQRY
-491 KKEIEKL
+491 EDEIKKLNSRIE
-498 DSQIRR
+498 R
-504 NQIQTDKDVNEL
+504 NQIRTDKDVNEL
-516 HNIFGDPF
+516 HNIFRDPF

>member
-1 MQQLITTPNKIKC
+1 MQQLITSPNKVKC

-24 LEPKGVA
+24 LEPKGCV
-31 MTAAYFRKLGW
+31 MNAAYYKKLGW
-42 TVEEREYGTPQY
+42 SVEEREYGTPQY

-96 TLYQPKPIQQLTSF
+96 TLYQPNPVQQLTNF

-115 YEYRGIS
+115 YEYKGIS

-145 YMKDKIWKVHQSHI
+145 YIKDKIWKVHQSHI
-159 APYTNDG
+159 APNTDDG
-166 DDTWRIPISLG
+166 DDTWRIPIHLG

-219 YIKDAW
+219 YIKDTW
-225 VKSGLCDLQKVRYEY
+225 VKAGLCDLQKVRYEY
-240 RNPKTKEVEIRAK
+240 RNPKTKEIEIRSK
-253 QVCVVPGSAVDHEI
+253 QISVVPGTAINQEI

-294 GDNHIVDLSLNAFD
+294 GNNHIVDLSLNAFD

-338 RIKER
+338 RWKER

-380 MNRLMAKSK
+380 MYRLIQKSK
-389 DENLSKEYRDACW
+389 DKNLSEAYREACH
-402 QVATE
+402 QVALN

-413 EWWLPDT
+413 EWWLPDAE
-420 NDNYGRLI
+420 DYGKLTCK
-428 SRNVEKERRAYQE
+428 N
-441 SSNPRT
+441 
-447 IEQFRKWAERQSEIT
+447 IEQKRREEYREDHPHSVEEFRKWAERQSEIT
-462 AEMSKAKI
+462 ESFSKNNI
-470 DRYVDIRGKVN
+470 DRYVSIRNKVN
-481 DEIKKQIERY
+481 DEIKKQIQRY
-491 KKEIEKL
+491 EDEIEKL
-498 DSQIRR
+498 NSRIER
-504 NQIQTDKDVNEL
+504 NQIRTDKDVNEL

>member
-1 MQQLITTPNKIKC
+1 MQQLITTPNKVKC

-24 LEPKGVA
+24 LEPKGVV
-31 MTAAYFRKLGW
+31 MNAAYYKALGW
-42 TVEEREYGTPQY
+42 SVVEREYGTPQY

-63 RHPFL
+63 AHPFL

-96 TLYQPKPIQQLTSF
+96 TLYQPNPVQQLTSF
-110 IIKYG
+110 IVKYG
-115 YEYRGIS
+115 YEYKGIS

-145 YMKDKIWKVHQSHI
+145 YIKDKIWKVHQSHI
-159 APYTNDG
+159 APNTDDG
-166 DDTWRIPISLG
+166 DDTWRIPIHLG
-177 AHGKETKTGR
+177 AHGRETKTGR

-219 YIKDAW
+219 YIKDTW
-225 VKSGLCDLQKVRYEY
+225 VKAGLCDLQKVRYEY
-240 RNPKTKEVEIRAK
+240 RNPKTKEIEIRSK
-253 QVCVVPGSAVDHEI
+253 QVCVAPGSAVDREI
-267 PIEEAKKIDVWRV
+267 PIEGAKMIDVWRV

-338 RIKER
+338 RMKER

-380 MNRLMAKSK
+380 MNRLILKSK
-389 DENLSKEYRDACW
+389 DKNLSEEYREACH
-402 QVATE
+402 QVALN

-413 EWWLPDT
+413 EWWLPDAE
-420 NDNYGRLI
+420 DYGKLT
-428 SRNVEKERRAYQE
+428 SRNVEQRRRAEYKE
-441 SSNPRT
+441 SHPHSV
-447 IEQFRKWAERQSEIT
+447 EEFRKWAERQSEMT
-462 AEMSKAKI
+462 AGFSKKNI
-470 DRYVDIRGKVN
+470 YRYVNVRNKVN

-498 DSQIRR
+498 NSRIQR
-504 NQIQTDKDVNEL
+504 NQIQTDKDVKEL
-516 HNIFGDPF
+516 HNIFNDPF

>member
-1 MQQLITTPNKIKC
+1 MQQLITSPNKVKC

-24 LEPKGVA
+24 LEPKGYV
-31 MTAAYFRKLGW
+31 MDAAYYKKLGW
-42 TVEEREYGTPQY
+42 SVEEREYGTPQY

-96 TLYQPKPIQQLTSF
+96 TLYQPNPVQQLTNF

-115 YEYRGIS
+115 YEYKGIS

-145 YMKDKIWKVHQSHI
+145 YIKDKIWKVHQSHI
-159 APYTNDG
+159 APNTDDG
-166 DDTWRIPISLG
+166 DDTWRIPIHLG
-177 AHGKETKTGR
+177 AHGRETKTGR

-211 LETNTGKF
+211 LETNTSKF

-225 VKSGLCDLQKVRYEY
+225 VKAGLCDLQKVRYEY
-240 RNPKTKEVEIRAK
+240 RNPKTKEIEIRSK
-253 QVCVVPGSAVDHEI
+253 QISVVPGTAINQEI

-338 RIKER
+338 RLKER

-366 QTEMEDPSRTEKIM
+366 QTEMEDPSRTEKIIM
-380 MNRLMAKSK
+380 YRLMAKSK
-389 DENLSKEYRDACW
+389 DKNLSEAYREACY
-402 QVATE
+402 QVARN

-413 EWWLPDT
+413 EWWLPDAE
-420 NDNYGRLI
+420 DYGKLTCRD
-428 SRNVEKERRAYQE
+428 
-441 SSNPRT
+441 
-447 IEQFRKWAERQSEIT
+447 IEQKRREEYKEDHPHSVEEFRKWAERQSEIT
-462 AEMSKAKI
+462 ESFSKNNI
-470 DRYVDIRGKVN
+470 HRYVAIRNKVN
-481 DEIKKQIERY
+481 DEIKKQIQRY
-491 KKEIEKL
+491 EDEIEKL
-498 DSQIRR
+498 NSRIER
-504 NQIQTDKDVNEL
+504 NQIRTDKDVNEL

>member
-1 MQQLITTPNKIKC
+1 MQQLITTPNKVKC

-24 LEPKGVA
+24 LEPKGTV
-31 MTAAYFRKLGW
+31 MNAAYFKALGW

-78 QNGGI
+78 KNGGI

-96 TLYQPKPIQQLTSF
+96 TLYQPQPVQQLTSF
-110 IIKYG
+110 IVKYG

-145 YMKDKIWKVHQSHI
+145 YMKDKIWKVHQSHM
-159 APYTNDG
+159 APYTEDG
-166 DDTWRIPISLG
+166 DDTWRIPIHLG

-219 YIKDAW
+219 YIKDTW
-225 VKSGLCDLQKVRYEY
+225 VKAGLCDLQKVTYKY
-240 RNPKTKEVEIRAK
+240 RNPKTTETEIRSK
-253 QVCVVPGSAVDHEI
+253 QVCVVPGTAVDQEI
-267 PIEEAKKIDVWRV
+267 PIEGAKKIDVWRV

-294 GDNHIVDLSLNAFD
+294 GDNHVVDLSLNAFD

-331 WITKGAT
+331 WITKGPT
-338 RIKER
+338 RLKER

-353 NTKFLHSHYKPQR
+353 NTKFLHSHFKPQR
-366 QTEMEDPSRTEKIM
+366 QTETEDPSRTEKIM
-380 MNRLMAKSK
+380 MNRLIAKSK
-389 DENLSKEYRDACW
+389 DKNLSKEYREACR
-402 QVATE
+402 QVALE
-407 LSKEHG
+407 ISKEHG
-413 EWWLPDT
+413 DWWVPDEEQ
-420 NDNYGRLI
+420 NGRLVCQKI
-428 SRNVEKERRAYQE
+428 ERERVRE
-441 SSNPRT
+441 WHKDHPVT
-447 IEQFRKWAERQSEIT
+447 VEQFRKWAERQSEIT
-462 AEMSKAKI
+462 ANFSKAKI
-470 DRYVDIRGKVN
+470 DRYVEARRLVN
-481 DEIKKQIERY
+481 KQIE
-491 KKEIEKL
+491 KQIEKYK
-498 DSQIRR
+498 DEIREMYQLIKR
-504 NQIQTDKDVNEL
+504 NDIQTEKDVNEL

>member
-1 MQQLITTPNKIKC
+1 MQQLITSPNKIKC

-24 LEPKGVA
+24 LEPKGCV
-31 MTAAYFRKLGW
+31 MNAAYYKKLGW
-42 TVEEREYGTPQY
+42 SVEEREYGTPQY

-96 TLYQPKPIQQLTSF
+96 TLYQPNPVQQLTNF

-115 YEYRGIS
+115 YEYKGIS

-145 YMKDKIWKVHQSHI
+145 YMKDKIWKVHQSKIDAHSS
-159 APYTNDG
+159 DG
-166 DDTWRIPISLG
+166 DDSWRIPIHLG
-177 AHGKETKTGR
+177 AHGRETKTGR

-225 VKSGLCDLQKVRYEY
+225 VKSGLCELQKVRYEY
-240 RNPKTKEVEIRAK
+240 RNPKTKEIEIRSK
-253 QVCVVPGSAVDHEI
+253 QISVVPGTAINQEI

-338 RIKER
+338 RLKER

-380 MNRLMAKSK
+380 MYRLIAKSK
-389 DENLSKEYRDACW
+389 DKNLSEAYREACH
-402 QVATE
+402 QVARN

-413 EWWLPDT
+413 EWWLPDAE
-420 NDNYGRLI
+420 DYGKLTCRD
-428 SRNVEKERRAYQE
+428 
-441 SSNPRT
+441 
-447 IEQFRKWAERQSEIT
+447 IEQRRKAEYKEDHPHSVEDFRKWAERQSEIT
-462 AEMSKAKI
+462 ENFSKNNI
-470 DRYVDIRGKVN
+470 HRYVAIRNKVN
-481 DEIKKQIERY
+481 DEIKKQIQRY
-491 KKEIEKL
+491 EDEIEKL
-498 DSQIRR
+498 NSRIER
-504 NQIQTDKDVNEL
+504 NQIRTDKDVNEL

>member
-24 LEPKGVA
+24 LEPKGCA
-31 MTAAYFRKLGW
+31 MNAAYFKALGW

-96 TLYQPKPIQQLTSF
+96 TLYQPQPVQQLTNF

-115 YEYRGIS
+115 YEYKGIS

-145 YMKDKIWKVHQSHI
+145 YIKDKIWKVHQSHI
-159 APYTNDG
+159 APNTDDG
-166 DDTWRIPISLG
+166 DDTWRIPIHLG
-177 AHGKETKTGR
+177 AHGRETKTGR

-225 VKSGLCDLQKVRYEY
+225 VKCRLCDLQKVTYEY
-240 RNPKTKEVEIRAK
+240 RNPKTKETEIRSK
-253 QVCVVPGSAVDHEI
+253 QVCVVPGTAVDQEI
-267 PIEEAKKIDVWRV
+267 PIEGAKKIDVWRV

-294 GDNHIVDLSLNAFD
+294 GDNHVVDLSLNAFD

-331 WITKGAT
+331 WITKGPT
-338 RIKER
+338 RMKER

-353 NTKFLHSHYKPQR
+353 NTKFLHSHYKPRR
-366 QTEMEDPSRTEKIM
+366 QTETEDPSRTEKIM
-380 MNRLMAKSK
+380 MHRLINKSK
-389 DENLSKEYRDACW
+389 DKNLSEEYREACW
-402 QVATE
+402 QVASE
-407 LSKEHG
+407 ISKEHG
-413 EWWLPDT
+413 DWWVPDEM
-420 NDNYGRLI
+420 YAGRMINRQLE
-428 SRNVEKERRAYQE
+428 RKRMQEYKEDHPQ
-441 SSNPRT
+441 T
-447 IEQFRKWAERQSEIT
+447 VEQFRKWAERQSEIT
-462 AEMSKAKI
+462 AEFSKAKI
-470 DRYVDIRGKVN
+470 DKYIDVRRKVN
-481 DEIKKQIERY
+481 NQIEKRIELYKDEIRKLYERI
-491 KKEIEKL
+491 K
-498 DSQIRR
+498 R
-504 NQIQTDKDVNEL
+504 NEIQTQKDVNEL

>member
-1 MQQLITTPNKIKC
+1 MQQLITSPNKVKC

-24 LEPKGVA
+24 LEPKGCV
-31 MTAAYFRKLGW
+31 MNAAYYKKLGW
-42 TVEEREYGTPQY
+42 SVEEREYGTPQY

-96 TLYQPKPIQQLTSF
+96 TLYQPNPVQQLTNF

-115 YEYRGIS
+115 YEYKGIS

-145 YMKDKIWKVHQSHI
+145 YIKDKIWKVHQSHI
-159 APYTNDG
+159 APNTDDG
-166 DDTWRIPISLG
+166 DDTWRIPIHLG

-225 VKSGLCDLQKVRYEY
+225 VKAGLCDLQKVRYEY
-240 RNPKTKEVEIRAK
+240 RNPKTKEIEIRSK
-253 QVCVVPGSAVDHEI
+253 QISVVPGTAINQEI

-308 NLDSLA
+308 NLDSLT

-338 RIKER
+338 RWKER

-380 MNRLMAKSK
+380 MYRLIQKSK
-389 DENLSKEYRDACW
+389 DKNLSEAYREACH
-402 QVATE
+402 QVALN

-413 EWWLPDT
+413 EWWLPDAE
-420 NDNYGRLI
+420 DYGKLTCRD
-428 SRNVEKERRAYQE
+428 
-441 SSNPRT
+441 
-447 IEQFRKWAERQSEIT
+447 IEQKRREEYKEDHPHTVEGFRKWAERQSEIT
-462 AEMSKAKI
+462 ENISKKNI
-470 DRYVDIRGKVN
+470 DRYVSIRNKVN
-481 DEIKKQIERY
+481 DEIKKQIQRY
-491 KKEIEKL
+491 EDEIKKLNSRIE
-498 DSQIRR
+498 R
-504 NQIQTDKDVNEL
+504 NQIRTDKDVNEL

>member
-1 MQQLITTPNKIKC
+1 MQQLITSPNKVKC

-24 LEPKGVA
+24 LEPKGYV
-31 MTAAYFRKLGW
+31 MDAAYYKKLGW
-42 TVEEREYGTPQY
+42 SVEEREYGTPQY

-96 TLYQPKPIQQLTSF
+96 TLYQPNPVQQLTNF

-115 YEYRGIS
+115 YEYKGIS

-145 YMKDKIWKVHQSHI
+145 YIKDKIWKVHQSHI
-159 APYTNDG
+159 APNTDDG
-166 DDTWRIPISLG
+166 DDTWRIPIHLG
-177 AHGKETKTGR
+177 AHGRETKTGR

-225 VKSGLCDLQKVRYEY
+225 VKAGLCDLQKVRYEY
-240 RNPKTKEVEIRAK
+240 RNPKTKEIEIRSK
-253 QVCVVPGSAVDHEI
+253 QIAVVPSTAISQEI

-338 RIKER
+338 RWKER

-380 MNRLMAKSK
+380 MYRLIQKSK
-389 DENLSKEYRDACW
+389 DKNLSEAYREACH
-402 QVATE
+402 QVARN

-413 EWWLPDT
+413 EWWLPDAE
-420 NDNYGRLI
+420 DYGKLTC
-428 SRNVEKERRAYQE
+428 KD
-441 SSNPRT
+441 
-447 IEQFRKWAERQSEIT
+447 IEQKRRKEYREDHPHSVEEFRKWAERQSEIT
-462 AEMSKAKI
+462 ESFSKNNI
-470 DRYVDIRGKVN
+470 HRYVAIRNKVN
-481 DEIKKQIERY
+481 DEIKKQIQRY
-491 KKEIEKL
+491 RDEIEKL
-498 DSQIRR
+498 NSRIER
-504 NQIQTDKDVNEL
+504 NQIRTDKDVNEL

>member
-1 MQQLITTPNKIKC
+1 MQQHITTPNKVKC

-24 LEPKGVA
+24 LEPKGVV
-31 MTAAYFRKLGW
+31 MNAAYYKKLGW
-42 TVEEREYGTPQY
+42 SVEEREYGTPQY
-54 REKFTLMNG
+54 KEKFTLMNG

-96 TLYQPKPIQQLTSF
+96 TLYQPNPVQQLTNF
-110 IIKYG
+110 IVKYG
-115 YEYRGIS
+115 YEYKGIS

-145 YMKDKIWKVHQSHI
+145 YMKDKIWKVHQSKIDAHSS
-159 APYTNDG
+159 DG
-166 DDTWRIPISLG
+166 DDSWRIPIHLG
-177 AHGKETKTGR
+177 AHGRETKTGR

-197 KSALSTKLYNKTLE
+197 KSALSTKMYNKTLE

-225 VKSGLCDLQKVRYEY
+225 VKSGLCELQKVRYEY
-240 RNPKTKEVEIRAK
+240 RNPKTKEIEIRSK
-253 QVCVVPGSAVDHEI
+253 QITVAPGTAINQEI

-338 RIKER
+338 RLKER

-380 MNRLMAKSK
+380 MYRLIAKSK
-389 DENLSKEYRDACW
+389 DKNLSEAYREACH
-402 QVATE
+402 QVARN

-413 EWWLPDT
+413 EWWLPDAE
-420 NDNYGRLI
+420 NYGKLT
-428 SRNVEKERRAYQE
+428 SRDVEQRKRAEYKEDHPHSVE
-441 SSNPRT
+441 
-447 IEQFRKWAERQSEIT
+447 EFRKWAERQSEIT
-462 AEMSKAKI
+462 ENFSKNNI
-470 DRYVDIRGKVN
+470 HRYVAIRNKVN
-481 DEIKKQIERY
+481 DEIKKQIQRY
-491 KKEIEKL
+491 EDEIEKL
-498 DSQIRR
+498 KSRIER
-504 NQIQTDKDVNEL
+504 NQIRTDKDVNEL

>member
-1 MQQLITTPNKIKC
+1 MQQLITSPNKVKC

-24 LEPKGVA
+24 LEPKECV
-31 MTAAYFRKLGW
+31 MNAAYYKKLGW
-42 TVEEREYGTPQY
+42 SVEEREYGTPQY

-96 TLYQPKPIQQLTSF
+96 TLYQPNPVQQLTNF

-115 YEYRGIS
+115 YEYKGIS

-145 YMKDKIWKVHQSHI
+145 YIKDKIWKVHQSHI
-159 APYTNDG
+159 APNTDDG
-166 DDTWRIPISLG
+166 DDTWRIPIHLG

-219 YIKDAW
+219 YIKDTW
-225 VKSGLCDLQKVRYEY
+225 VKAGLCDLQKVRYEY
-240 RNPKTKEVEIRAK
+240 RNPKTKEIEIRTK
-253 QVCVVPGSAVDHEI
+253 QICVVPGTAVNQEI
-267 PIEEAKKIDVWRV
+267 PIEGAKKIDVWRV

-338 RIKER
+338 RWKER

-380 MNRLMAKSK
+380 MYRLLAKSK
-389 DENLSKEYRDACW
+389 DKNLSEAYREACY
-402 QVATE
+402 QVARN

-413 EWWLPDT
+413 EWWLPDAE
-420 NDNYGRLI
+420 DYGKLTCKDIERK
-428 SRNVEKERRAYQE
+428 RREEYKEDHPHTVEG
-441 SSNPRT
+441 
-447 IEQFRKWAERQSEIT
+447 FRKWAERQSEIT
-462 AEMSKAKI
+462 ENISKKNI
-470 DRYVDIRGKVN
+470 DRYVSIRNKVN
-481 DEIKKQIERY
+481 DEIKKQIQRY
-491 KKEIEKL
+491 EDEIEKL
-498 DSQIRR
+498 NSRIER
-504 NQIQTDKDVNEL
+504 NQIRTDKDVNEL

>member
-1 MQQLITTPNKIKC
+1 MQQLITSPNKVKC

-24 LEPKGVA
+24 LEPKGCV
-31 MTAAYFRKLGW
+31 MNAAYYKKLGW
-42 TVEEREYGTPQY
+42 SVEEREYGTPQY

-89 HIRLANR
+89 HIRLTNR
-96 TLYQPKPIQQLTSF
+96 TLYQPNPVQQLTNF

-115 YEYRGIS
+115 YEYKGIS

-145 YMKDKIWKVHQSHI
+145 YIKDKIWKVHQSHI
-159 APYTNDG
+159 APNTDDG
-166 DDTWRIPISLG
+166 DDTWRIPIHLG

-225 VKSGLCDLQKVRYEY
+225 VKAGLCDLQKVRYEY
-240 RNPKTKEVEIRAK
+240 RNPKTKEIEIRSK
-253 QVCVVPGSAVDHEI
+253 QISVVPGTAINQEI

-338 RIKER
+338 RWKER

-380 MNRLMAKSK
+380 MYRLIQKSK
-389 DENLSKEYRDACW
+389 DKNLSEAYREACH
-402 QVATE
+402 QVALN

-413 EWWLPDT
+413 EWWLPDAE
-420 NDNYGRLI
+420 DYGKLTCRD
-428 SRNVEKERRAYQE
+428 
-441 SSNPRT
+441 
-447 IEQFRKWAERQSEIT
+447 IEQKRREEYREDHPRSVEEFRKWAERQSEIT
-462 AEMSKAKI
+462 ESFSKNNI
-470 DRYVDIRGKVN
+470 DRYISIRNKVN
-481 DEIKKQIERY
+481 DEIKKQIQRY
-491 KKEIEKL
+491 EDEIEKL
-498 DSQIRR
+498 KSRIER
-504 NQIQTDKDVNEL
+504 NQIRTDKDVNEL

>member
-1 MQQLITTPNKIKC
+1 MQQLITSPNKIKC
-14 INLDWLSVYC
+14 INLDWLSVYW
-24 LEPKGVA
+24 LEPKGCV
-31 MTAAYFRKLGW
+31 MNAAYYKKLGW
-42 TVEEREYGTPQY
+42 SVEEREYGTPQY

-96 TLYQPKPIQQLTSF
+96 TLYQPNPVQQLTNF

-115 YEYRGIS
+115 YEYKGIS

-133 DNGMKPQDLANK
+133 DNGMKPQDLVNK
-145 YMKDKIWKVHQSHI
+145 YMKDKIWKVHQSKIDAHSS
-159 APYTNDG
+159 DG
-166 DDTWRIPISLG
+166 DDSWRIPIHLG
-177 AHGKETKTGR
+177 AHGRETKTGR

-225 VKSGLCDLQKVRYEY
+225 VKSGLCELQKVRYEY
-240 RNPKTKEVEIRAK
+240 RNPKTKEIEIRSK
-253 QVCVVPGSAVDHEI
+253 QISVVPGTAINQEI

-331 WITKGAT
+331 WITQGST
-338 RIKER
+338 RMKER

-380 MNRLMAKSK
+380 MYRLIAKSK
-389 DENLSKEYRDACW
+389 DKNLSEAYREACH
-402 QVATE
+402 QVARN

-413 EWWLPDT
+413 EWWLPDVE
-420 NDNYGRLI
+420 DYGKLTC
-428 SRNVEKERRAYQE
+428 RN
-441 SSNPRT
+441 
-447 IEQFRKWAERQSEIT
+447 IEQRRRTEYKEDHPHSVEDFRKWAERQSEIT
-462 AEMSKAKI
+462 ESFSKNNI
-470 DRYVDIRGKVN
+470 HRYVAIRNKVN
-481 DEIKKQIERY
+481 DEIKKQIQRY
-491 KKEIEKL
+491 EDEIEKL
-498 DSQIRR
+498 NSRIER
-504 NQIQTDKDVNEL
+504 NQIRTDKDVNEL

>member
-1 MQQLITTPNKIKC
+1 MQQLITTPNKVKC

-31 MTAAYFRKLGW
+31 MNATYFKALGW

-96 TLYQPKPIQQLTSF
+96 TLYQPQPVQQLTNF
-110 IIKYG
+110 IVKYG
-115 YEYRGIS
+115 YEYKGIS

-145 YMKDKIWKVHQSHI
+145 YMKDKIWKVHQSHM
-159 APYTNDG
+159 APNTDDG
-166 DDTWRIPISLG
+166 DDTWRIKVHLG

-197 KSALSTKLYNKTLE
+197 KSALSTKLYNKTYE

-219 YIKDAW
+219 YIKDTW
-225 VKSGLCDLQKVRYEY
+225 VKAGLCDLQKVRYEY
-240 RNPKTKEVEIRAK
+240 KNPKTKETEIRSK
-253 QVCVVPGSAVDHEI
+253 QICVVPGTAVDQEI
-267 PIEEAKKIDVWRV
+267 PIEGAKKIDVWRV

-294 GDNHIVDLSLNAFD
+294 GDNHVVDLSLNAFD

-338 RIKER
+338 RLKER

-353 NTKFLHSHYKPQR
+353 NTKFLHSHFKPQR
-366 QTEMEDPSRTEKIM
+366 QTETEDPSRTEKIM
-380 MNRLMAKSK
+380 MHRLIAKSK
-389 DENLSKEYRDACW
+389 DKNLSEEYRKACW
-402 QVATE
+402 QVACE
-407 LSKEHG
+407 ISKEHG
-413 EWWLPDT
+413 DWWVPDEINT
-420 NDNYGRLI
+420 GRLI
-428 SRNVEKERRAYQE
+428 NLQSLKEQKE
-441 SSNPRT
+441 IIDKSTPRT
-447 IEQFRKWAERQSEIT
+447 VEQFRKWAERQSEIT
-462 AEMSKAKI
+462 ANMSKDKI
-470 DRYVDIRGKVN
+470 DRYIDARTKVN
-481 DEIKKQIERY
+481 NQIEKQIEKY
-491 KKEIEKL
+491 KDEIRKL
-498 DSQIRR
+498 YERIKR
-504 NQIQTDKDVNEL
+504 NEIQTEKDVNEL

>member
-1 MQQLITTPNKIKC
+1 MQQLITTPNKVKC

-24 LEPKGVA
+24 LEPKGVV
-31 MTAAYFRKLGW
+31 MNAAYYKNLGW
-42 TVEEREYGTPQY
+42 SVEEREYGTPQY

-96 TLYQPKPIQQLTSF
+96 TLYQPNPVQQLTNF
-110 IIKYG
+110 IVKYG
-115 YEYRGIS
+115 YEYKGIS

-145 YMKDKIWKVHQSHI
+145 YMKDKIWKVHQSKIDAHSS
-159 APYTNDG
+159 DG
-166 DDTWRIPISLG
+166 DDSWRIPIHLG
-177 AHGKETKTGR
+177 AHGRETKTGR

-225 VKSGLCDLQKVRYEY
+225 VKSGLCELQKVRYEY
-240 RNPKTKEVEIRAK
+240 RNPKTKEIENRSK
-253 QVCVVPGSAVDHEI
+253 QITVAPGTAINQEI

-321 EWLFCFIYAK
+321 EWLFDFIYAK

-338 RIKER
+338 RLKER

-380 MNRLMAKSK
+380 MYRLIAKSK
-389 DENLSKEYRDACW
+389 DKNLSEAYREACH
-402 QVATE
+402 QVARN

-413 EWWLPDT
+413 EWWLPDSE
-420 NDNYGRLI
+420 DYGKLTCRDI
-428 SRNVEKERRAYQE
+428 EQRRRAEYKE
-441 SSNPRT
+441 DHPRSV
-447 IEQFRKWAERQSEIT
+447 EDFRKWAERQSEIT
-462 AEMSKAKI
+462 ENFSKKNI
-470 DRYVDIRGKVN
+470 HRYVDIRNKVN
-481 DEIKKQIERY
+481 DEIKKQIQRY
-491 KKEIEKL
+491 EDEIEKL
-498 DSQIRR
+498 RSRIER
-504 NQIQTDKDVNEL
+504 NQIRTDKDVSEL